1 MITIIYDERQRGL
14 IQRKKPTLPV
24 PVDDDKPLYCANTE
38 KLGIEST
45 ISTDMIEK
53 RIRTCPPTPFR
64 TSSVPIRSPPNS
76 PVRLSPVQ
84 LSPRMSPSHSKS
96 RHSSN
101 HLPSCWTPSTS
112 RTHTNSVPSS
122 HVVSAKNAFRLRME
136 WNSEEC
142 TSCESDFT
150 PRFTH
155 TPKKIAPSLAL
166 DSLQLNKAIERKCN
180 VKIADG
186 VWRGKCDAL
195 RSHRKKKKKLSK
207 CMEELKQLEI
217 SDVEDSDTNSLSEDD
232 NVEIFANEFREFPD
246 MECLGVGAS
255 ARVVKALHCK
265 TAQVVALKRVRSYD
279 QMYQSETEMASMK
292 LLPNSC
298 PQLVKLLAFWRDDKF
313 EENVLV
319 LEYMDVGSLGSY
331 IRKKGRLAEN
341 VCRHIAR
348 ELCKGL
354 AALHGRNLIHR
365 DIKLANILLCTSGA
379 VKICDFGLLYKCSR
393 QGEPCRKAS
402 GTLKYFSPERL
413 ENSYGP
419 KSDIWALGIVLY
431 ECAEGALPTFSEL
444 EQELMINED
453 TFVLSASYSESFK
466 SFLSHCLEK
475 NPADRWNANRLLKH
489 RFLKSGVSEEVHFGR
504 KPPAK
509 KLLKPLL
516 QVLAE
521 YDPEFKYHNDDT
533 CVLNIAKYSGMSC
546 ASVRRQLYFMN
557 RNCAKG

>member
-14 IQRKKPTLPV
+14 IHRKKPTLPI
-24 PVDDDKPLYCANTE
+24 PVDDAKTLYCPNSE
-38 KLGIEST
+38 KLYINESA
-45 ISTDMIEK
+45 ISTDLIEK
-53 RIRTCPPTPFR
+53 QIRKCPPTPFR
-64 TSSVPIRSPPNS
+64 TSSVPIRSATN
-76 PVRLSPVQ
+76 SPVQ
-84 LSPRMSPSHSKS
+84 LSPRMSPSQSKS
-96 RHSSN
+96 WQSSN
-101 HLPSCWTPSTS
+101 PLSSCWTSTTS
-112 RTHTNSVPSS
+112 RTVSSSLPSS
-122 HVVSAKNAFRLRME
+122 HVVSAKSAFRLRME

-166 DSLQLNKAIERKCN
+166 NSLQLNKAIERKCN

-186 VWRGKCDAL
+186 VWRGKCDLL
-195 RSHRKKKKKLSK
+195 RSHQKKKKLSK
-207 CMEELKQLEI
+207 CTEELKFEMLDE
-217 SDVEDSDTNSLSEDD
+217 EDSDMKSLSEDD

-246 MECLGVGAS
+246 LDYLGVGAS

-298 PQLVKLLAFWRDDKF
+298 PQLVKLLAFWRDDKL

-319 LEYMDVGSLGSY
+319 LEYLDAGSLGSY
-331 IRKKGRLAEN
+331 IQKKGRLAEN

-354 AALHGRNLIHR
+354 AALHERNLLHR

-419 KSDIWALGIVLY
+419 GADIWALGIVLY
-431 ECAEGALPTFSEL
+431 ECAEGPLPTFSEL

-453 TFVLSASYSESFK
+453 TLVLSARYSDSFQ
-466 SFLSHCLEK
+466 SFLAHCLEK
-475 NPADRWNANRLLKH
+475 DPADRWTADRLLKH
-489 RFLKSGVSEEVHFGR
+489 RFLQSGASEEVQFGR
-504 KPPAK
+504 KPRATM
-509 KLLKPLL
+509 LLKPLL

-521 YDPEFKYHNDDT
+521 YDPEFKYHEDET
-533 CVLNIAKYSGMSC
+533 CVLNIANYCGMSC
-546 ASVRRQLYFMN
+546 ASVRRQLSFMN
-557 RNCAKG
+557 RNYVRE

>member
-14 IQRKKPTLPV
+14 LHHKKPTLPI
-24 PVDDDKPLYCANTE
+24 PVDDAKPMYCSNSE
-38 KLGIEST
+38 KLYINESA
-45 ISTDMIEK
+45 ISTDLNEK
-53 RIRTCPPTPFR
+53 QIRTCPPTPFR
-64 TSSVPIRSPPNS
+64 TSSVPIRSATN
-76 PVRLSPVQ
+76 SPVQ
-84 LSPRMSPSHSKS
+84 LSPRMSPSQSKS
-96 RHSSN
+96 WHSSN
-101 HLPSCWTPSTS
+101 QHSSCWTPSTS
-112 RTHTNSVPSS
+112 RTLSSSLPSS
-122 HVVSAKNAFRLRME
+122 HVVSAKHSFRLRLE
-136 WNSEEC
+136 CNSEEC

-166 DSLQLNKAIERKCN
+166 NSLQLNKAIERKCN

-195 RSHRKKKKKLSK
+195 RSHQKKKLKK
-207 CMEELKQLEI
+207 CTEELKHEI
-217 SDVEDSDTNSLSEDD
+217 LDEEDSDVKSLSEDD
-232 NVEIFANEFREFPD
+232 DVEIFANEFREFPD
-246 MECLGVGAS
+246 MDYLGVGAS

-298 PQLVKLLAFWRDDKF
+298 PQLVKLLAFWRDDKL
-313 EENVLV
+313 EENVLA
-319 LEYMDVGSLGSY
+319 LEYLDVGSLGSY

-341 VCRHIAR
+341 ICRHIAR

-354 AALHGRNLIHR
+354 AALHERNLIHR
-365 DIKLANILLCTSGA
+365 DIKLANILLSTSGA

-419 KSDIWALGIVLY
+419 KADIWALGIVLY
-431 ECAEGALPTFSEL
+431 ECAEGTLPTLSEL

-453 TFVLSASYSESFK
+453 TFVLSASYSDSFK
-466 SFLSHCLEK
+466 SFLSYCLEK
-475 NPADRWNANRLLKH
+475 DPKDRWTANRLLKH
-489 RFLKSGVSEEVHFGR
+489 PFLNNGVSEEVLFER
-504 KPPAK
+504 KPPSQM
-509 KLLKPLL
+509 LLKPLL
-516 QVLAE
+516 QVLVE
-521 YDPEFKYHNDDT
+521 YDPEFKYHEDET
-533 CVLNIAKYSGMSC
+533 CVLNIANYCGMSC
-546 ASVRRQLYFMN
+546 ASVRRHLSYIT
-557 RNCAKG
+557 RNCRG